1 MPDPDDAP
9 WTPEPH
15 PMPEHFFSDE
25 TGSPFVRC
33 VECERELAD
42 MDAPYMVQKCSNGR
56 ETVFEFAICAPCAE
70 RLHSSY
76 SDASRRAIAGFFHSK
91 IDLDE
96 RVRTL
101 REAGEADL
109 DRWIGDCMA
118 CGDAPRPGEGF
129 ATAALCAGLEIL
141 YSHAP
146 FRICGRCELSLNELI
161 SPETRG
167 EWDPIYREE
176 FRPAPGGCA
185 DPGRPIC

>member
-1 MPDPDDAP
+1 
-9 WTPEPH
+9 
-15 PMPEHFFSDE
+15 MPEHFYSDE
-25 TGSPFVRC
+25 TGVPFVRC
-33 VECERELAD
+33 VECERELVE

-76 SDASRRAIAGFFHSK
+76 SDASRRAIAGFFHSR

-96 RVRTL
+96 RVRRL
-101 REAGEADL
+101 RAAGDADL

-118 CGDAPRPGEGF
+118 CGDAPRPGEGH

-146 FRICGRCELSLNELI
+146 FRICGRCELTLNELI

-167 EWDPIYREE
+167 EWDRFVGRNFDLPPADALTPD
-176 FRPAPGGCA
+176 RPGLLMV
-185 DPGRPIC
+185 